1 MKMIK
6 QTRRTSD
13 GSKCYLYVNA
23 DCIEYIID
31 SEIHFKDGSS
41 LSPWEY
47 DWEAVCEEE
56 HDM

>member
-1 MKMIK
+1 MTMIK
-6 QTRRTSD
+6 LTRRTSD
-13 GSKCYLYVNA
+13 GSKRYLYVNA

-41 LSPWEY
+41 LFPEEY
-47 DWEAVCEEE
+47 DWEVVCEEE